1 MVAFG
6 ATGLASR
13 NFAADLDQTLM
24 VREVTCRA
32 REHSKYTPLVPF
44 SYHIRYF
51 AVVTLRL

>member
-24 VREVTCRA
+24 VREDLS
-32 REHSKYTPLVPF
+32 SKRTTLIPF
-44 SYHIRYF
+44 SYHNRYF